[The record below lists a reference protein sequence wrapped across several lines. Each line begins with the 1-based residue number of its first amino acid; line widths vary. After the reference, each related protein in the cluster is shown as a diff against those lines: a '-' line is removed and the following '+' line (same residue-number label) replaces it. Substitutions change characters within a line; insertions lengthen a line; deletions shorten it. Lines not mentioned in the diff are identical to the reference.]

1 MTYGRFVI
9 CFVAAY
15 LSNVLGCRFGYAVAH
30 RQVELVLV
38 LGLLVPLGQAVTS
51 VMFIGAKSR
60 KERVGIAVS
69 AGIAMA
75 LAGTT
80 VTLFLT

>member
-1 MTYGRFVI
+1 
-9 CFVAAY
+9 
-15 LSNVLGCRFGYAVAH
+15 
-30 RQVELVLV
+30 
-38 LGLLVPLGQAVTS
+38 
-51 VMFIGAKSR
+51 MFIGAKSR